1 VAYSQDCFVMCH
13 RSKNEGGVVARA
25 SIILIAVLY
34 LDFYS
39 PQVIFQVSDSQNFSA
54 SAQQTMFAN
63 TGCGYALVLAMK
75 FSNPD

>member
-1 VAYSQDCFVMCH
+1 MCH

-39 PQVIFQVSDSQNFSA
+39 PQVIFQVSVRQHFSA
-54 SAQQTMFAN
+54 SAQQTTFAN
-63 TGCGYALVLAMK
+63 TGSGYALVLAMK

>member
-1 VAYSQDCFVMCH
+1 MCH

-39 PQVIFQVSDSQNFSA
+39 PQIIFQVSVRQNFSA
-54 SAQQTMFAN
+54 SDKQIMFAN
-63 TGCGYALVLAMK
+63 TESGYASVLAIN
-75 FSNPD
+75 FSNPT

>member
-1 VAYSQDCFVMCH
+1 M
-13 RSKNEGGVVARA
+13 
-25 SIILIAVLY
+25 AVLY

-39 PQVIFQVSDSQNFSA
+39 PQIIFQVSDSQNFSA

-63 TGCGYALVLAMK
+63 TGSVYALVLAMK